1 MREGGKGKT
10 REGRR
15 EGEREGK
22 RAGRKAGGR
31 LKSKYYSGDHKSDQ
45 NLLPV
50 TVTEMVMNV
59 ILSLQLWEWFAVT
72 GFCYK
77 TCSPQLGVGT
87 SYGELCFCTG

>member
-1 MREGGKGKT
+1 MREGGKGKR

-31 LKSKYYSGDHKSDQ
+31 LKSKYCSEDHKFDQ

-50 TVTEMVMNV
+50 NVTGVVMNF
-59 ILSLQLWEWFAVT
+59 IISLQLWE
-72 GFCYK
+72 
-77 TCSPQLGVGT
+77 
-87 SYGELCFCTG
+87 